1 MLRSPSF
8 GHADLTNCER
18 ELIHLAGSIQPHGRL
33 MVLDG
38 PQATI
43 LRASNNLAEWM
54 GRPIE
59 ELLGQPLDAL
69 SPVLAALV
77 RAQDAMVD
85 EHMVE
90 YSRFAGDDRLPPA
103 EVALHRGADGRI
115 VVELE
120 DILDETDGCDPRST
134 QPVLPQLA
142 ECITALSN
150 ATALDRLTDEVAGW
164 VRHLTGY
171 DRVMVYKF
179 DAEGHGNIMAE
190 SRHERLESLLGY
202 HYPAS
207 DIPQRARE
215 LYLRNRVR
223 VLVDVE
229 AASSPIVSSS
239 ALEAEPFDMSM
250 CTLRSMSPLHLQY
263 LQNMGVTATMVVSVV
278 HDGALWGLIAAHHYS
293 PRPIAPAVRAAAD
306 LISEV
311 LSTRIS
317 AIENYAQAQVALMV
331 RKLEQRLVE
340 ATTSEGDWRHALL
353 RNPKVLLDPLNA
365 TGAVLI
371 CEGEIL
377 TCGEVPSTTDLRRLQ
392 SALDGMQSD
401 SPFATACI
409 GEQLP
414 DVAGLSPLASG
425 VLAVRLSNDQPD
437 FLIWLR
443 KEQLMNLTWAG
454 NPAKPM
460 VGENP
465 LELSPRRSF
474 AAWSEIVRGRSL
486 TWTRSEIALARS
498 IRAALV
504 DIIVQVQS
512 VRLLIARHQIA
523 QISRAIE
530 HSPDAVAVLGA
541 GGELIHLND
550 SLRSMTRGTLH
561 NSETLADVLA
571 RVREPANLASRL
583 TVEELSLRPWRGE
596 CMLLLEDG
604 GSLRVEMHADVVP
617 GPDGKVL
624 GFLLTFHDRTALHE
638 ALAIRSRLEGAL
650 VASLQSAQAETQPK
664 SPARD
669 LLAAILTNAN
679 LAALDV
685 SDAPGFAA
693 NPALLNQIEDSV
705 RRATRLQ
712 SRLAAWDDS
721 HD

>member
-1 MLRSPSF
+1 MLPSPSF
-8 GHADLTNCER
+8 GQADLTNCER
-18 ELIHLAGSIQPHGRL
+18 ELIHLAGNIQPHGRL

-38 PQATI
+38 SNAKI
-43 LRASNNLAEWM
+43 VRASENLAEWM
-54 GRPIE
+54 GCSVAR
-59 ELLGQPLDAL
+59 LLEQPLHEF

-77 RAQDAMVD
+77 RAQDAMLD

-90 YSRFAGDDRLPPA
+90 YSRFAGDGTLPPV

-115 VVELE
+115 VMELE
-120 DILDETDGCDPRST
+120 DILDVSHGNDPRST
-134 QPVLPQLA
+134 QPVLPQLI
-142 ECITALSN
+142 ECITALGN
-150 ATALDRLTDEVAGW
+150 ATALDRLADEVAGW

-171 DRVMVYKF
+171 DRIMVYKF
-179 DAEGHGNIMAE
+179 DAEGHGKIMAE

-207 DIPQRARE
+207 DIPQQARE

-223 VLVDVE
+223 VLVDVDAE
-229 AASSPIVSSS
+229 SSPIVSSS
-239 ALEAEPFDMSM
+239 AVGGEPFDMSM

-263 LQNMGVTATMVVSVV
+263 LRNMGVTATMVVSVV

-293 PRPIAPAVRAAAD
+293 PRPIAPAVRAAVD

-365 TGAVLI
+365 TGAVLM
-371 CEGEIL
+371 CEGDML

-392 SALDGMQSD
+392 AALDLTRSD
-401 SPFATACI
+401 TPFATACI
-409 GEQLP
+409 GDELP
-414 DVAGLSPLASG
+414 DVAALSPLACG
-425 VLAVRLSNDQPD
+425 VLAVRLSNEQPD
-437 FLIWLR
+437 FLVWLR

-454 NPAKPM
+454 DPAKPM
-460 VGENP
+460 LGENP

-498 IRAALV
+498 IRSALV

-530 HSPDAVAVLGA
+530 HSPDAVAVVGA
-541 GGELIHLND
+541 GGELIHLNQ
-550 SLRSMTRGTLH
+550 SLRNLTRGSLH
-561 NSETLADVLA
+561 GCETLADVLA
-571 RVREPANLASRL
+571 RVREPADLALRL
-583 TVEELSLRPWRGE
+583 TVAELSLRPWRGE
-596 CMLLLEDG
+596 CVLQLRDG
-604 GSLRVEMHADVVP
+604 SGLRVEMHADVVP

-650 VASLQSAQAETQPK
+650 VASLQPEQVEAHSR
-664 SPARD
+664 SDARE

-679 LAALDV
+679 LAALDMA
-685 SDAPGFAA
+685 DAPGFAA

-712 SRLAAWDDS
+712 SRLAAWNDS